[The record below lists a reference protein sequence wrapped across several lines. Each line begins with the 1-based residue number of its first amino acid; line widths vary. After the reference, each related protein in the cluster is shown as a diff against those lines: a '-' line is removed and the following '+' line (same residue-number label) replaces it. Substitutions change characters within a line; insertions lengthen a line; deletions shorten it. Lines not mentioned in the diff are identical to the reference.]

1 MRWMHTTF
9 LLSQKL
15 TACILP
21 DAGWSTWFSSCE
33 IRLATAI
40 FHAFKF
46 RILSAR
52 LRRTWA
58 CLDTALLC
66 TALTWDETCAGAYVR
81 IPLKWLFQCWLGWPG
96 FARRTKGIRFM
107 VSESFS
113 LMWVPDSLGLIFS
126 YKGKKRGFY
135 YVIYDW
141 ISALG
146 LGIYFDSRFLYS

>member
-1 MRWMHTTF
+1 
-9 LLSQKL
+9 
-15 TACILP
+15 
-21 DAGWSTWFSSCE
+21 
-33 IRLATAI
+33 
-40 FHAFKF
+40 
-46 RILSAR
+46 
-52 LRRTWA
+52 
-58 CLDTALLC
+58 
-66 TALTWDETCAGAYVR
+66 
-81 IPLKWLFQCWLGWPG
+81 
-96 FARRTKGIRFM
+96 M